1 MELNICELDINS
13 DEFNN
18 FDDLNDY
25 DNIPL
30 QTNKSY
36 EEIPENMFPTK
47 VIKNVHFDD
56 NNLYSQKPIHQSIP
70 KVNAKMVRPK
80 MSPQSPKISYEDIL
94 SKMGMFVSNGK
105 LHLLDR
111 NALTPE
117 QYKNLLDD
125 NNKKTENQSH
135 TDDRQNI
142 PQNSYIYNKL
152 FKDQIQP
159 QNIVRKP
166 KTLEEYKRMLVED
179 YLKRERIKQIKSTRL
194 IMPTSNIN
202 ISVGNSTQLQNKL
215 FSLSKR

>member
-13 DEFNN
+13 DNFNN
-18 FDDLNDY
+18 FDDLNNY

-56 NNLYSQKPIHQSIP
+56 NNFYSQKPIHQSIP

-80 MSPQSPKISYEDIL
+80 MSPQNPKISYEDIL

-111 NALTPE
+111 NTLTPE
-117 QYKNLLDD
+117 QHREILYTD
-125 NNKKTENQSH
+125 KKENQSH
-135 TDDRQNI
+135 TDDTQNI

-166 KTLEEYKRMLVED
+166 RTLEEYKQMLVED
-179 YLKRERIKQIKSTRL
+179 YLKRERIRQIKSTRL